1 MSQLTKQSEI
11 KSLVDAFWQGTAV
24 VWQHVNLQ
32 GEHDFNKL
40 LKNKTS
46 RFNLEAIFNL
56 KMPE

>member
-1 MSQLTKQSEI
+1 MSQLTKQREI
-11 KSLVDAFWQGTAV
+11 ESLVDAIRQGTAV

-32 GEHDFNKL
+32 VEYDFNKR

-56 KMPE
+56 KMPD